1 MKSKW
6 LALILAAILAAS
18 GAALLLAPKK
28 GVSAAIYLDGELFC
42 TVDPTKVSEP
52 YAIRVGEGNTVR
64 VEKGRV
70 RMESADC
77 PDKLCV
83 NQGWSSSSAK
93 PIVCLPNRVMI
104 VVDGG
109 SADEVDAVSR

>member
-42 TVDPTKVSEP
+42 TVDLTKVSEP
-52 YAIRVGEGNTVR
+52 YAIG
-64 VEKGRV
+64 
-70 RMESADC
+70 
-77 PDKLCV
+77 
-83 NQGWSSSSAK
+83 
-93 PIVCLPNRVMI
+93 
-104 VVDGG
+104 
-109 SADEVDAVSR
+109 